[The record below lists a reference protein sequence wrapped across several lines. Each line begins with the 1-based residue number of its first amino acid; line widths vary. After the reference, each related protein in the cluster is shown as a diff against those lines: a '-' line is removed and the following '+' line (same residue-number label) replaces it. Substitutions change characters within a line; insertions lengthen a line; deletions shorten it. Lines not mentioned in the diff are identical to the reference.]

1 MRVVVEAHVRRGC
14 LQIEALQVMQG
25 GAAGPLG
32 DERGEIVV
40 EREIAAVSDEV
51 VVVMVIELSLLP
63 RHRVL
68 ERRRKREAGK
78 EERC

>member
-1 MRVVVEAHVRRGC
+1 
-14 LQIEALQVMQG
+14 MQG